1 MTLIE
6 PKNLEG
12 LDFSSLKKL
21 EDLEVSFDIFY
32 DLEKSEG

>member
-1 MTLIE
+1 MILIE

-12 LDFSSLKKL
+12 IDFSSLKELKYL
-21 EDLEVSFDIFY
+21 RVSFNIFY